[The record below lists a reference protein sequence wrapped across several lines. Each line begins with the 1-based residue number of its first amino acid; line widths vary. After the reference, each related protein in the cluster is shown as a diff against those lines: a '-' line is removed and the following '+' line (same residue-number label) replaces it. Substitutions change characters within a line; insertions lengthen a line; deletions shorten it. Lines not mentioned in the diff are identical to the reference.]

1 MTKTNHLSELER
13 EILNC
18 LSILSI
24 TDIDDMSDILGVSER
39 AAQEALHKLD
49 DEGFVLMRNGWY
61 RLSEAYKAGK
71 L

>member
-1 MTKTNHLSELER
+1 MSKLTELEKD
-13 EILNC
+13 IIIC
-18 LSILSI
+18 LGMVGI
-24 TDIDDMSDILGVSER
+24 TDIDDLSDVLGVSER

-49 DEGFVLMRNGWY
+49 DDGYVMMRNGWY

>member
-1 MTKTNHLSELER
+1 MSKLTDLDR
-13 EILNC
+13 DILIC
-18 LSILSI
+18 LAMVGI
-24 TDIDDMSDILGVSER
+24 TDIDDLSDVLGVSER

-49 DEGFVLMRNGWY
+49 DAGYVIMRNGWY